1 MVNKLT
7 IAIAKAIKKE
17 FQEVELFTECVE
29 QGFESPCFFVFCE
42 SQREYDKLD
51 VRFLTEHTFI
61 IQYHAKQ
68 GNAECWDVLSKLH
81 RLLEFITLD
90 DGSIVAG
97 TNRNSTIREG
107 VLFFFVDYD
116 FYMKKEK
123 QPDEYMKELQVHE
136 ETRKD
141 RK

>member
-7 IAIAKAIKKE
+7 TAIAEAIKSE
-17 FQEVELFTECVE
+17 FQEVDIITEQLE

-42 SQREYDKLD
+42 SQREYAKLD
-51 VRFLTEHTFI
+51 IRFLAEHTFV
-61 IQYHAKQ
+61 IQYFPQ
-68 GNAECWDVLSKLH
+68 CGNAECWEVLSKLH

-90 DGSIVAG
+90 DGSIVTG

-107 VLFFFVDYD
+107 VLFFFVNYD

-123 QPDEYMKELQVHE
+123 QPDEYMKELYIHE
-136 ETRKD
+136 ETRK